1 MRCRQCDVTYAIISK
16 KAKMMDI
23 VKKAVELKKQGL
35 NNSQISRELGIRRQD
50 LVVIFKYLKG
60 INKELFDEFE
70 KAIKEVE
77 KLKRELQAKEELQ
90 DNKYE
95 LLYKAKQQEV
105 EELQRRLN
113 KIEDELKKVLDE
125 KMKCQIDKTK
135 LITECNKKIEANRRK
150 LLQEKNEI
158 LEEKNE
164 TIRQLQQKLN
174 RFKFSNCIF
183 YKIALFVFVFLPL
196 LIALIGA
203 GYVYFVLKPKK
214 KAVWWDTMQYTNDL
228 STAKT
233 IEYCYFFGK
242 DKKFCWVE
250 EKGSK

>member
-1 MRCRQCDVTYAIISK
+1 MRCRQGDVTYAIISK

-105 EELQRRLN
+105 EELQRRLDR
-113 KIEDELKKVLDE
+113 IEDELKKAIDE
-125 KMKCQIDKTK
+125 KLKCKQQYTELVSEFSKK
-135 LITECNKKIEANRRK
+135 LEENRRK
-150 LLQEKNEI
+150 IINEKNEV
-158 LEEKNE
+158 LKEKNE
-164 TIRQLQQKLN
+164 TIRELQQKLN

-183 YKIALFVFVFLPL
+183 YKIALFVFVFLPFL
-196 LIALIGA
+196 TALIGA

-214 KAVWWDTMQYTNDL
+214 KVINYTEATETCYYIQSPL
-228 STAKT
+228 FQICFTKAK
-233 IEYCYFFGK
+233 
-242 DKKFCWVE
+242 
-250 EKGSK
+250 